1 MLTPLRGFSDTQSE
15 FDRLFNSMVGD
26 LFGRRGVQNAT
37 TRTPWAPR
45 LEAYAKDGDL
55 VLHYDLPGVGLEEVE
70 ITLDGNVLTVS
81 GERQAATEEG
91 VSYYLNELPYGE
103 FGRSVT
109 VPEGVDA
116 DAIKT
121 RFENGVLEVVL
132 PGAVQEV
139 QPKRIAIETAK
150 EAPNRR
156 RSKAK
161 DLLDKPDGYGA
172 PSLPEPA
179 DRWQRLKEKVAR

>member
-1 MLTPLRGFSDTQSE
+1 MIAMLAPLRGFWDTQSE

-26 LFGRRGVQNAT
+26 LFRRRGVQNST
-37 TRTPWAPR
+37 TTTWTPR
-45 LEAYAKDGDL
+45 LEAYGKDGDL

-81 GERQAATEEG
+81 GERKASTEEG
-91 VSYYLNELPYGE
+91 VNYYLNELPYGA
-103 FGRSVT
+103 FTRSVT

-116 DAIKT
+116 DTIKA

-139 QPKRIAIETAK
+139 QPKRIAIETGK
-150 EAPNRR
+150 ERPQQ
-156 RSKAK
+156 
-161 DLLDKPDGYGA
+161 DIEG
-172 PSLPEPA
+172 
-179 DRWQRLKEKVAR
+179 

>member
-1 MLTPLRGFSDTQSE
+1 MLAPLRGFWDTQSE

-26 LFGRRGVQNAT
+26 LFGRRGVQSAT

-70 ITLDGNVLTVS
+70 ITLEGNVLTVG
-81 GERQAATEEG
+81 GERRKASTEEG
-91 VSYYLNELPYGE
+91 VSYYLNELPYGA
-103 FGRSVT
+103 FTRSVT

-116 DAIKT
+116 EGIKA

-132 PGAVQEV
+132 PGAAQEA
-139 QPKRIAIETAK
+139 QPKKIAIESGEGREGRTIDM
-150 EAPNRR
+150 EE
-156 RSKAK
+156 
-161 DLLDKPDGYGA
+161 G
-172 PSLPEPA
+172 
-179 DRWQRLKEKVAR
+179 